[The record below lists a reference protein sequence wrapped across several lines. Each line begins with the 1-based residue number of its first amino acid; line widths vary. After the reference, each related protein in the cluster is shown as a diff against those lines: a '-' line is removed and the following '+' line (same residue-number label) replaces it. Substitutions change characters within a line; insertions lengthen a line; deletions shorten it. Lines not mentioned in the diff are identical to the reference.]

1 MKVKLSLLV
10 TAVAILRTIDFTKMK
25 LSTAY
30 KVRQVLAKSQ
40 DAISDFENRRIS
52 LARELGELNE
62 EKDRYIFTDK
72 EKEEQSFRDQL
83 QEWMDEDMD
92 IDITPIPVDLLDDYI
107 TLEPTNIPFV
117 EWFITGLK

>member
-1 MKVKLSLLV
+1 MKVKVSLLV

-30 KVRQVLAKSQ
+30 KVRQVLAKCQ
-40 DAISDFENRRIS
+40 DAVSDFENRRMS
-52 LARELGELNE
+52 LAKELGELNE
-62 EKDRYIFTDK
+62 EKDRYIFADK
-72 EKEEQSFRDQL
+72 EKEQSFRDQL

-107 TLEPTNIPFV
+107 TLEPTNVPFV
-117 EWFITGLK
+117 EWFISGLE

>member
-72 EKEEQSFRDQL
+72 EKEQSFRDQL

>member
-40 DAISDFENRRIS
+40 DAISDFENRRVS
-52 LARELGELNE
+52 LAKELGELNE

-72 EKEEQSFRDQL
+72 EKEQSFRDQL